1 MEKIRRVWSYFKE
14 YKYSLILSFIFS
26 LVVAASNGAS
36 AYYIKPVIDE
46 VFIKRDRSMI
56 FVLSMTII
64 AIYLIKGIARFY
76 QNYLMRTASQKA
88 IKKIRDE
95 LFDKIISLPVNF
107 FNETSTGMLM
117 SRVTYDVGL
126 VQSSI
131 PSFISLIREVFSI
144 IGLAFV
150 VLYQDLYF
158 GIFAIFILPFF
169 VIPIITL
176 GKKIK
181 KYSKRGQE
189 TIGDISSLLN
199 ETIRGIKVIKSFTNE
214 ENEKIRFRENN
225 ERFLKQDM
233 RATLYSELGSPIME
247 LLGAFVMVA
256 VLLYG
261 GNKVISG
268 ESTPGTFFSLMA
280 AIIMMYDPF
289 KRINTS
295 NSTIQAAIGA
305 SERIFELIDKYNDYK
320 YIEGDKLCKAKGE
333 KIKFEHVTFSYP
345 SSDKPVLKDINLSI
359 DPGETVA
366 IVGHSGSGKS
376 TLVSLLPR
384 FYDATGGKITIGD
397 LSIQDFTIKS
407 LRSQIAFVNQ
417 EIFLF
422 NESIKFNISYG
433 DNTVDE
439 EKVIEAAKAAYAHE
453 FIMEMPKKYDT
464 NIGELGLKLS
474 GGQRQRLAI
483 ARAIY
488 KNPPILILDE
498 ATSALDTES
507 EKIVQEA
514 LYNLMKGKT
523 SLVIAHRLSTILNAD
538 KIVVMKDGLIE
549 AIGRHEELLKIS
561 KHYRK
566 LYTMQFGEID

>member
-1 MEKIRRVWSYFKE
+1 MKKIKRVWGYFKD
-14 YKYSLILSFIFS
+14 YKYQLVLSFIFS
-26 LVVAASNGAS
+26 LIVAASNGAS

-46 VFIKRDRSMI
+46 IFIKKEKSMI
-56 FVLSMTII
+56 IILVVTII
-64 AIYLIKGIARFY
+64 LIYLIKGIARFY
-76 QNYLMRTASQKA
+76 QNYLMRTSSQKA

-95 LFDKIISLPVNF
+95 LYDKIISLPISF

-126 VQSSI
+126 IQSSI
-131 PSFISLIREVFSI
+131 PSFIAMIREIFSI
-144 IGLAFV
+144 TGLAFV

-158 GIFAIFILPFF
+158 GLIAIFILPFF
-169 VIPIITL
+169 VLPVVAL

-181 KYSKRGQE
+181 KYSKRGQS

-214 ENEKIRFRENN
+214 ENEKIRFRQNN
-225 ERFLKQDM
+225 EKFLKQDM
-233 RATLYSELGSPIME
+233 KATFYNELGSPIME
-247 LLGAFVMVA
+247 LLGAFVIA
-256 VLLYG
+256 VVLIYG

-280 AIIMMYDPF
+280 AIAMMYDPF
-289 KRINTS
+289 KRINNS

-305 SERIFELIDKYNDYK
+305 AERIFELIDKYESYRYTEGTDICEAWGK
-320 YIEGDKLCKAKGE
+320 DIEFKN
-333 KIKFEHVTFSYP
+333 VNFSYV
-345 SSDKPVLKDINLSI
+345 SSDKTVLKNINLKI
-359 DPGETVA
+359 NPGETFA

-384 FYDATGGKITIGD
+384 FYDVTDGEITIGGKN
-397 LSIQDFTIKS
+397 IQSFTIKS

-422 NESIKFNISYG
+422 NESINFNISYG
-433 DNTVDE
+433 DDKIDE
-439 EKVIEAAKAAYAHE
+439 KKVIEAAKAAYAHD
-453 FIMEMPKKYDT
+453 FIMEMPQKYDT
-464 NIGELGLKLS
+464 KIGELGLKLS

-538 KIVVMKDGLIE
+538 KIVVMNEGSIE
-549 AIGRHEELLKIS
+549 AIGKHEELLEIS

-566 LYTMQFGEID
+566 LYTMQFGEIN